1 MLRRCILK
9 CIFPLELFLSTGR
22 IDQEGE
28 KPSCKTEKRYFLSKY
43 MHRNCV
49 WGRWAQMLWVFVNV
63 LTRPLALSYRAARKI
78 LFSESQGS
86 SSLCNVNWNGGD
98 EYVSSLAIWNKD
110 KQLFSWILGCAELT
124 CEQRKLAQD
133 ILTMSHKRK
142 KEQKERLEF
151 EFASVESKEY

>member
-1 MLRRCILK
+1 
-9 CIFPLELFLSTGR
+9 
-22 IDQEGE
+22 
-28 KPSCKTEKRYFLSKY
+28 

-110 KQLFSWILGCAELT
+110 KQLFS
-124 CEQRKLAQD
+124 
-133 ILTMSHKRK
+133 
-142 KEQKERLEF
+142 
-151 EFASVESKEY
+151 